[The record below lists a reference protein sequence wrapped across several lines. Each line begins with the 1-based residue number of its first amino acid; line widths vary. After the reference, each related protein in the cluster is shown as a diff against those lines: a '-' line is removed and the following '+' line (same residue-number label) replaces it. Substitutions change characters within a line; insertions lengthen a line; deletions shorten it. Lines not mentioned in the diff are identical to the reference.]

1 MGKLG
6 FAVRGLKSRGT
17 SISGQERVSCCDDGD
32 GYPVNGAAVRQ
43 LTVDEANDLRRD
55 MAESSAWARAE
66 LKRRRE
72 EKANKM
78 LNMVLIMV
86 LRQSQA
92 PNSRS

>member
-17 SISGQERVSCCDDGD
+17 SISDQERVSCCDDAD

-55 MAESSAWARAE
+55 MAESSAWAKVE
-66 LKRRRE
+66 LKRRRAVKNQKKSE
-72 EKANKM
+72 HGMDDGIEDGADSK
-78 LNMVLIMV
+78 
-86 LRQSQA
+86 
-92 PNSRS
+92 